1 MVALALD
8 GRAAHVY
15 RLLRAVLQAAQA
27 ADTVRADACPAIDY
41 ADIPARAEPCALAAA
56 DAAVC
61 HGHLCGF
68 LAREHRPCLC
78 FEGVHGVRQRA
89 SAEVLDIENV
99 VRDLRRRLLG
109 ARLCLLRIERGQHQ
123 IVRHEPYAGALVG
136 YARPVI
142 QRHDVMDLRHAHA
155 GVTGIAH
162 DAESV
167 ALGVDAQLGDKLL
180 HIAGQAACVA
190 REHEADTLCAAHVFH
205 LRLCAHH
212 NNVRVSKALCDVFCD
227 VETVAAAGI
236 TEYNVFAHLYSSL

>member
-1 MVALALD
+1 MNDFLAKIGGRKLGVMVALALD
-8 GRAAHVY
+8 GRAAMFIACFGQY
-15 RLLRAVLQAAQA
+15 CRQLRQPIQFVPMLALPLTMLIFPRGQSLAHWPQPTQLSVTVIFAAFLPESIGHA
-27 ADTVRADACPAIDY
+27 FASRAFTGSTA
-41 ADIPARAEPCALAAA
+41 
-56 DAAVC
+56 
-61 HGHLCGF
+61 
-68 LAREHRPCLC
+68 
-78 FEGVHGVRQRA
+78 A

-99 VRDLRRRLLG
+99 VRDLRRQLLG

-180 HIAGQAACVA
+180 HIAGRPPA
-190 REHEADTLCAAHVFH
+190 
-205 LRLCAHH
+205 
-212 NNVRVSKALCDVFCD
+212 
-227 VETVAAAGI
+227 
-236 TEYNVFAHLYSSL
+236 